1 MSHVFQS
8 RWWMVTHFGSLDS
21 YPVTQPQDNTSLS
34 KLRGAADVPC
44 LSKWERDGKSGWMDP
59 QLSLWAFIFSEN
71 YSSTSYS
78 VTQPQPILLNQCPK
92 QISAD
97 VRCLSKQET
106 DGKSGKVGK
115 GGGSEN
121 ARNATKNFKVHTY
134 ELDL

>member
-1 MSHVFQS
+1 MSFKVGGGWLHPLLHWPPILS
-8 RWWMVTHFGSLDS
+8 HSHRTTLHF
-21 YPVTQPQDNTSLS
+21 P

-78 VTQPQPILLNQCPK
+78 VTQPQPIFLNQCPK

-97 VRCLSKQET
+97 VRCLSKQERDVKV
-106 DGKSGKVGK
+106 DGWICS
-115 GGGSEN
+115 
-121 ARNATKNFKVHTY
+121 
-134 ELDL
+134 